1 MAAVDAVLPVS
12 DEHVTQKGSSP
23 DTTTS
28 LLNFVNVASS
38 NIKLAM
44 DRPCKSR
51 RKVNH
56 RRYLQK
62 HLRRPIPG
70 SKAAPNVE
78 QFPISLS
85 WTNNTVKASSGYSTV
100 GPYPR
105 QQHQTPLTA
114 SRQPQARYQQHRA
127 TETSANAGDQ
137 LCEVISALDWLDAD
151 VAELWDKWSD
161 GEPSSCSS
169 SDCAPSPLSQ
179 LSDKDI
185 RDVLSTANDASLS
198 SSLLEL
204 LDWPEKPCDISES
217 NSAAFNHQYHRQNAW
232 PQRTYTTTQWPTSTS
247 QNTTFDSRGTKPL
260 SHYSPGTIEYQQTNF
275 LSCRFQ

>member
-1 MAAVDAVLPVS
+1 MAAVDAVLPLPDGHIGPS
-12 DEHVTQKGSSP
+12 H

-62 HLRRPIPG
+62 HLKRSAPG
-70 SKAAPNVE
+70 SKAPSNVD
-78 QFPISLS
+78 QKFPINQS
-85 WTNNTVKASSGYSTV
+85 WMNNTVKASAEYLTV
-100 GPYPR
+100 SPYLR

-114 SRQPQARYQQHRA
+114 SRQAQARYQQHRT

-137 LCEVISALDWLDAD
+137 LCEVIAALDWLDAD
-151 VAELWDKWSD
+151 VAELWEKWSD

-169 SDCAPSPLSQ
+169 SDYAPSPLSQ

-185 RDVLSTANDASLS
+185 RDVLSTANDTSLS

-204 LDWPEKPCDISES
+204 LEWPEKPCDISES
-217 NSAAFNHQYHRQNAW
+217 NNSAVFNYQCHRQNAW
-232 PQRTYTTTQWPTSTS
+232 PQRTYTTTHWPASTS
-247 QNTTFDSRGTKPL
+247 QNTPSDSRGTKPL
-260 SHYSPGTIEYQQTNF
+260 SHYSPSTIEYQQTNF